1 MNKRLLLTTLV
12 LCIAV
17 LIVGCRPK
25 IEFEGVENRRFHRDL
40 VKLRAAIIESMKE
53 DKYKKDEI
61 EKILSKMNNNNYK
74 KKLNATELA
83 LLESLNEV
91 EDDLERDIGDGDDI
105 IDGKLLD
112 KVNWLL
118 QLVSEDEWKEMQS
131 QN

>member
-1 MNKRLLLTTLV
+1 MNKRLLLITLV